1 MTVSRGADGKV
12 RRTKDRNYY
21 YVCDVA
27 PTIVGG
33 RVGGKL
39 SQPLMTKFLNK
50 SQRSGMN
57 DSDTILGEAGRADRE
72 FSLTMC
78 TVGQDQTS
86 EDKGVIDEKASARDE
101 M

>member
-1 MTVSRGADGKV
+1 M
-12 RRTKDRNYY
+12 
-21 YVCDVA
+21 
-27 PTIVGG
+27 
-33 RVGGKL
+33 
-39 SQPLMTKFLNK
+39 MKFLNK
-50 SQRSGMN
+50 SQKSDVTVG
-57 DSDTILGEAGRADRE
+57 DSILGEAGRADRD